1 MFKIGDKVKCIAAA
15 GYAYLIDGAE
25 YWVIGTSTSADGNAC
40 IIVAGVHSAHFASRF
55 ELIKPAAIPITI
67 TPSKVA
73 FQQPRKDQAEARL
86 MTVWKAVPDNCCSKC
101 GPSTPL
107 PCSYHPVG
115 SLCADPND
123 VGF

>member
-1 MFKIGDKVKCIAAA
+1 MFKIGATFKVGDKVRCVAAD
-15 GYAYLIDGAE
+15 GYAYVIAGAE
-25 YWVIGTSTSADGNAC
+25 YYVIRTCTTPDGSAC
-40 IIVAGVHSAHFASRF
+40 VEVSGVPQAHFASRF
-55 ELIKPAAIPITI
+55 ELIESAAIASTI
-67 TPSKVA
+67 
-73 FQQPRKDQAEARL
+73 QQPRKDQAEARL